1 MKFILKIWC
10 QKSVNVKGKFEIYM
24 VEVIFYMLFL
34 EMLDVFN
41 EDLIFKKEEF
51 VVFEYDCWE
60 GICGICSMVINGE
73 LYGFM

>member
-1 MKFILKIWC
+1 
-10 QKSVNVKGKFEIYM
+10 
-24 VEVIFYMLFL
+24 MLFL

-41 EDLIFKKEEF
+41 EDLIFKKEEL

-73 LYGFM
+73 LYGFMQGMIICQLYMCYFKDGDIIVIELF